1 MARDANHALFADL
14 SNNNRYFNAAR
25 YRRAGH
31 RLVALKASEGDGF
44 VDERHARWSAE
55 AHHAGLA
62 VVHYCYCTPG
72 RGSGRAAAEL
82 FWSVVDRHFIPGR
95 DRLALDMEVFGPPGT
110 VSAYLAEADGRLG
123 ALAGDAPANRPVGYT
138 YRAFFEAH
146 TPVLRSRCWWIAD
159 YGDRLHLGSD
169 LGSDQRLWAQ
179 QFTDGT
185 SGAGPHSV
193 RGVAGPCDVSALNA
207 ESLRHIERALG

>member
-72 RGSGRAAAEL
+72 RGSGRAAADL

-95 DRLALDMEVFGPPGT
+95 DRLALDMEVFDSPGT

-123 ALAGDAPANRPVGYT
+123 ALATASTLAVTLALISACGHSNSPMGRLVLALTRYVESRARATSQRSMPSRSDTSNAP
-138 YRAFFEAH
+138 
-146 TPVLRSRCWWIAD
+146 
-159 YGDRLHLGSD
+159 
-169 LGSDQRLWAQ
+169 
-179 QFTDGT
+179 
-185 SGAGPHSV
+185 SGNV
-193 RGVAGPCDVSALNA
+193 T
-207 ESLRHIERALG
+207 